1 MNEEGKIVETRRRS
15 RGGRG
20 RARRREIAA
29 RQWRPF
35 KVAEKR
41 KSRSRVVHLG
51 AEFNVRRCNEWPRS
65 SDATDGRRW
74 ASLKVI

>member
-29 RQWRPF
+29 RHG
-35 KVAEKR
+35 
-41 KSRSRVVHLG
+41 SGVHL
-51 AEFNVRRCNEWPRS
+51 RLPKNEKG
-65 SDATDGRRW
+65 GRALSTSERN
-74 ASLKVI
+74 SM

>member
-15 RGGRG
+15 RGGR
-20 RARRREIAA
+20 ARWREIAA
-29 RQWRPF
+29 GQWRPF

-41 KSRSRVVHLG
+41 KRRSRVVHLG

-65 SDATDGRRW
+65 SDATDDDDGHP
-74 ASLKVI
+74 